1 MVMCTL
7 LVEIPNLIIISLF
20 KLLNDLEGLSIICED
35 NEING
40 IIAYITQPN
49 VVVYEVY
56 TNENKQLFAI
66 ETLRSTA

>member
-1 MVMCTL
+1 MYT
-7 LVEIPNLIIISLF
+7 ISLF
-20 KLLNDLEGLSIICED
+20 KLLNDLEGLSIIYED

-40 IIAYITQPN
+40 IIVYITQLN

-56 TNENKQLFAI
+56 TNENKQSFAI

>member
-1 MVMCTL
+1 MYTL
-7 LVEIPNLIIISLF
+7 LEEMPNFSLF

-40 IIAYITQPN
+40 IIVYITQPN
-49 VVVYEVY
+49 VVAYEVY
-56 TNENKQLFAI
+56 TNENKQIFAI

>member
-1 MVMCTL
+1 MCTL
-7 LVEIPNLIIISLF
+7 LEISLF

-40 IIAYITQPN
+40 IIVYITQPN
-49 VVVYEVY
+49 VVVVIYEVN

-66 ETLRSTA
+66 ETLRSTALF

>member
-1 MVMCTL
+1 MYT
-7 LVEIPNLIIISLF
+7 ISFF
-20 KLLNDLEGLSIICED
+20 KLLNDLEGLSIIYED

-40 IIAYITQPN
+40 IIVYITQPN

>member
-1 MVMCTL
+1 MYT
-7 LVEIPNLIIISLF
+7 ISLF
-20 KLLNDLEGLSIICED
+20 KLLNDLEGLSIIYED

-40 IIAYITQPN
+40 IIVYITQPN
-49 VVVYEVY
+49 VVGYEVY

>member
-1 MVMCTL
+1 MCT
-7 LVEIPNLIIISLF
+7 IPLF
-20 KLLNDLEGLSIICED
+20 KLLNNLEGLSTICED

-40 IIAYITQPN
+40 IIVYITQPN

-56 TNENKQLFAI
+56 TNENKQSFAI

>member
-1 MVMCTL
+1 MCTL
-7 LVEIPNLIIISLF
+7 LEEIPNFSLF

-40 IIAYITQPN
+40 IIVYITQPN

-56 TNENKQLFAI
+56 TNENKQSFAI

>member
-1 MVMCTL
+1 MYTTRR
-7 LVEIPNLIIISLF
+7 NISLF
-20 KLLNDLEGLSIICED
+20 KLLNDLEGLSIIYED

-40 IIAYITQPN
+40 IIVYITQPN

-66 ETLRSTA
+66 ETLRSTAWL

>member
-1 MVMCTL
+1 MCTL
-7 LVEIPNLIIISLF
+7 LEEMPNWISISLF

-40 IIAYITQPN
+40 IIVYITQPN

>member
-1 MVMCTL
+1 MYT
-7 LVEIPNLIIISLF
+7 ISLF
-20 KLLNDLEGLSIICED
+20 KLLNDLEGLSIIYED

-40 IIAYITQPN
+40 IIVYITQPN

>member
-1 MVMCTL
+1 MYT
-7 LVEIPNLIIISLF
+7 ISLF
-20 KLLNDLEGLSIICED
+20 KLLNDLEGLSIIYED

-40 IIAYITQPN
+40 IIVYITQPN

-66 ETLRSTA
+66 ETLRSTALL

>member
-1 MVMCTL
+1 MYT
-7 LVEIPNLIIISLF
+7 ISLF
-20 KLLNDLEGLSIICED
+20 KLLNDLEGLSIIYED
-35 NEING
+35 NELNG
-40 IIAYITQPN
+40 IIVYITQPN